1 MHYGSPI
8 PITAFPDF
16 DAVKDYVQTL
26 DGEGFDFTSTAGHV
40 LGQPSGTNPQR
51 PDRQYVGPFYDP
63 MVTFSFLAGITRRLH
78 FVTAILILPAWPTAL
93 AAKQSAELAILSRG
107 RFELGVG
114 LSWNAAEYRALG
126 QDIHGR
132 GARIE
137 EQITVLKLL
146 WSQPYVTFEGRYHK
160 LDKLG
165 LNRPSIPPIPI
176 WMGTESGEKALRRV
190 ARIADGWM
198 SLGDP
203 LPDIPRIQQFMREAG
218 RDPSQLKVRGPLV
231 VGDDMKA
238 TVERARKLAAGGVTH
253 INLIAPPDRDPR
265 AALPGVVAARKALSE
280 ALG

>member
-1 MHYGSPI
+1 MRYGSPI

-63 MVTFSFLAGITRRLH
+63 MVTFSFLAGVTRRIH

-107 RFELGVG
+107 RFELGIG
-114 LSWNAAEYRALG
+114 ISWNAAEYRALG

-132 GARIE
+132 GARLE
-137 EQITVLKLL
+137 EQVAVLRLL
-146 WSQPYVTFEGRYHK
+146 WSQPYVSFEGRHHT

-165 LNRPSIPPIPI
+165 LNRTAIPPIPI

-203 LPDIPRIQQFMREAG
+203 LPDIPRLQQFMREAG
-218 RDPSQLKVRGPLV
+218 RDPSQLKVRGPLAV
-231 VGDDMKA
+231 VDDTKA
-238 TVERARKLAAGGVTH
+238 VVERGRQMAAGGVTH
-253 INLIAPPDRDPR
+253 LNLIAPPDRDPR
-265 AALPGVVAARKALSE
+265 AALPGIVAARKALAQSI
-280 ALG
+280 G

>member
-1 MHYGSPI
+1 MRYGSPI

-16 DAVKDYVQTL
+16 DAVRDYVQTL
-26 DGEGFDFTSTAGHV
+26 DGEGFDFTSTAGHI

-63 MVTFSFLAGITRRLH
+63 MVTFSYLAGITRRIH

-107 RFELGVG
+107 RFELGIG
-114 LSWNAAEYRALG
+114 ISWNAAEYRALG
-126 QDIHGR
+126 QEIHGR
-132 GARIE
+132 GARLE
-137 EQITVLKLL
+137 EQVAVLRLL
-146 WSQPYVTFEGRYHK
+146 WSQPYVTFEGRHHA
-160 LDKLG
+160 LDKVG
-165 LNRPSIPPIPI
+165 LNRTAVPPIPI

-203 LPDIPRIQQFMREAG
+203 LPDIPRLQQFMREAG

-231 VGDDMKA
+231 VGDDLKA
-238 TVERARKLAAGGVTH
+238 VVDRGRTMAAAGVTH
-253 INLIAPPDRDPR
+253 LNLVAPPDRDPR
-265 AALPGVVAARKALSE
+265 AALPGIVAARKALAQ

>member
-1 MHYGSPI
+1 MRYGSPI

-63 MVTFSFLAGITRRLH
+63 MVTFSYLAGVTRRIH

-107 RFELGVG
+107 RFELGIG
-114 LSWNAAEYRALG
+114 ISWNAAEYRALG

-132 GARIE
+132 GARLE
-137 EQITVLKLL
+137 EQVTVLRQL
-146 WSQPYVTFEGRYHK
+146 WSQPYVTFDGRYHK

-165 LNRPSIPPIPI
+165 LNRPAVPPIPI

-203 LPDIPRIQQFMREAG
+203 LPDIPRLQQFMREAG
-218 RDPSQLKVRGPLV
+218 RDPSHLKVRGPLV
-231 VGDDMKA
+231 VGDDTKA
-238 TVERARKLAAGGVTH
+238 VVERGRQMAAAGVTH
-253 INLIAPPDRDPR
+253 LNLIAPPDRDPR
-265 AALPGVVAARKALSE
+265 AALPGIVAARKALAQS
-280 ALG
+280 LG

>member
-1 MHYGSPI
+1 MRYGSPI

-16 DAVKDYVQTL
+16 DAVRDYVQTL
-26 DGEGFDFTSTAGHV
+26 DGEGFDFTSTAGHI

-63 MVTFSFLAGITRRLH
+63 MVTFSYLAGITRRIH

-107 RFELGVG
+107 RFELGIG
-114 LSWNAAEYRALG
+114 ISWNAAEYRALG
-126 QDIHGR
+126 QEIHGR
-132 GARIE
+132 GARLE
-137 EQITVLKLL
+137 EQVAVLRLL
-146 WSQPYVTFEGRYHK
+146 WSQPYVTFEGRHHA
-160 LDKLG
+160 LDKVG
-165 LNRPSIPPIPI
+165 LNRTAIPPIPI

-203 LPDIPRIQQFMREAG
+203 LPDIPRLQQFMREAG

-231 VGDDMKA
+231 VGDDLKA
-238 TVERARKLAAGGVTH
+238 VVDRGRTMAAAGVTH
-253 INLIAPPDRDPR
+253 LNLVAPPDRDPR
-265 AALPGVVAARKALSE
+265 AALPGIVAARKALAQ

>member
-1 MHYGSPI
+1 MRYGSPI
-8 PITAFPDF
+8 PITAFPEF

-63 MVTFSFLAGITRRLH
+63 MVTFSYLAGVTRRIH

-93 AAKQSAELAILSRG
+93 AAKQSAELAILSHG
-107 RFELGVG
+107 RFELGIG
-114 LSWNAAEYRALG
+114 ISWNAAEYRALG

-132 GARIE
+132 GARLE
-137 EQITVLKLL
+137 EQVTVLRQL
-146 WSQPYVTFEGRYHK
+146 WSQPYVTFEGRYHT

-165 LNRPSIPPIPI
+165 LNRAAVPPIPI

-203 LPDIPRIQQFMREAG
+203 LPDIPRLQQFMREAG
-218 RDPSQLKVRGPLV
+218 RDPSHLKVRGPLI
-231 VGDDMKA
+231 VGDDTKA
-238 TVERARKLAAGGVTH
+238 VVERGRQMAAAGVTH
-253 INLIAPPDRDPR
+253 LNLVAPPDRDPR
-265 AALPGVVAARKALSE
+265 AALPSIVAARKALAQS
-280 ALG
+280 LG

>member
-1 MHYGSPI
+1 MRYGSPI

-63 MVTFSFLAGITRRLH
+63 MVTFSFLAGVTRRIH

-107 RFELGVG
+107 RFELGIG
-114 LSWNAAEYRALG
+114 ISWNAAEYRALG
-126 QDIHGR
+126 QDVHGR
-132 GARIE
+132 GARLE
-137 EQITVLKLL
+137 EQVIVLRQL
-146 WSQPYVTFEGRYHK
+146 WSQPYVTFEGRYHT

-165 LNRPSIPPIPI
+165 LNRAAVPPIPI

-203 LPDIPRIQQFMREAG
+203 LPDIPRLQQFMREAG
-218 RDPSQLKVRGPLV
+218 RDPSHLKVRGPLV
-231 VGDDMKA
+231 VGDDTKA
-238 TVERARKLAAGGVTH
+238 VVDKGRKMAAAGVTH
-253 INLIAPPDRDPR
+253 LNLVAPPDRDPR
-265 AALPGVVAARKALSE
+265 AALPSIVATRKALAQS
-280 ALG
+280 LG